1 VHVFKTQRV
10 GSVCVLFLLNSIFHS
25 SCYLANAAERS
36 ADQSSSPIRAALFPG
51 HWAYGADEAYLIKDS
66 VVPLAFLLS
75 GDRSALKYPITFEL
89 QVPESVKF
97 YADWP
102 MIETAAGNQV
112 QYTITLSE
120 DDIATKLQLKE
131 ELSLPAVLEVW
142 AEAKEIVEDAT
153 LRWKLSFAGFRGQ
166 EQTAALIV
174 KPPLLEGPLPERFGI
189 LFVWSLHHDV
199 PQPIWDRVYSL
210 YRRAGINTYL
220 ANGDPPK
227 PDTWTDYCL
236 KRFGENGGRV
246 LLNAM
251 EERRPREKLGTEHWE
266 PLVAEGGVET
276 FARLDDGHTAR
287 WADRVDGFYWD
298 FEASGGQISPHQE
311 ARDLF
316 ARRKGMKESEL
327 TAEVLESEYKEE
339 YETFCENLVGEVA
352 NIWGEFVRQHKP
364 GAPLYLC
371 HGDHMD
377 PALYGGLAGMTQ
389 QPMIYT
395 GTSKAF
401 IQAFEQISDAVPKD
415 LWPFSWNGLVK
426 ADKRQY
432 VAMSPN
438 DMRMNILAVAALGGA
453 GLGHWPDFHRA
464 MDGLYLWEMA
474 RAAHTIGQ
482 VEPFLIRGNQID
494 RTVKVAG
501 LPESETKVE
510 INGRT
515 VTIPYPDWT
524 ESLVTRSY
532 QMYNERL
539 ITILNVDS
547 DKAAYVNV
555 SASVH
560 ALSDEYKIHDAVSG
574 KMLVTSDS
582 DKTWSSKE
590 LRNGFTVK
598 VDPMDAVFLQI
609 GLEESNGRDGEMN
622 VSDMHDEYLAL
633 KAESEST
640 GGGGILQE
648 DNLEITWDDIDGD
661 GRLELLLASPVQKV
675 WITPAGGRVW
685 GWKVK
690 GRSEDLIRRGE
701 TLGAGMDLFWMPNV
715 VRWNTGESNPY
726 QVSNRDIAAGR
737 ASVTVEKAINTKV
750 IPGLLISKTYSIDAE
765 SQSIRV
771 DMKFTSE
778 SSNPLIRFGYWS
790 HSSFDMGNTEKLV
803 WPGPGGTTFREP
815 DETVKSL
822 KVRSSALSPRQ
833 VRSADEFDPAAIIVQ
848 SPVTEGWFATFSK
861 KTKEAIVVT
870 LDHEALLQ
878 IYKWQPWSSDEMDTL
893 EWMYRTV
900 DLTPQE
906 SWETRIIWEYKER
919 FATNSVPGL

>member
-1 VHVFKTQRV
+1 MNH
-10 GSVCVLFLLNSIFHS
+10 
-25 SCYLANAAERS
+25 
-36 ADQSSSPIRAALFPG
+36 ADGAGAPELSNDSPPAPIRAALFPG

-66 VVPLAFLLS
+66 VVPLVFLLS
-75 GDRSALKYPITFEL
+75 GNRSTLEYPIRFETM
-89 QVPESVKF
+89 VPAGVTL
-97 YADWP
+97 YADRP
-102 MIETAAGNQV
+102 MTETARGDHH
-112 QYTITLSE
+112 QYTIELSE
-120 DDIATKLQLKE
+120 HDVIKKLDLRE
-131 ELSLPAVLEVW
+131 ELSPPAFIELW
-142 AEAKEIVEDAT
+142 AEANELLEDAT
-153 LRWKLSFAGFRGQ
+153 LQWKMSFDGFSGP
-166 EQTAALIV
+166 EQSAALIV
-174 KPPLLEGPLPERFGI
+174 KPPLLEGPRPEQFGV

-199 PQPIWDRVYSL
+199 PRSIWDKVYSV
-210 YRRAGINTYL
+210 YRQAGINTWL
-220 ANGDPPK
+220 ADGVPPNAG
-227 PDTWTDYCL
+227 TWADYCL
-236 KRFGENGGRV
+236 RRFRENGGRV

-251 EERRPREKLGTEHWE
+251 EERRPLEKLGTEHWE
-266 PLVAEGGVET
+266 PLVVEGGVET

-339 YETFCENLVGEVA
+339 YESFCEDLVGEVA

-377 PALYGGLAGMTQ
+377 PAVYRGLAGMTQ

-395 GTSKAF
+395 GTTKAF
-401 IQAFEQISDAVPKD
+401 VQVFEQISDAVPKD

-426 ADKRQY
+426 ADKRRY

-510 INGRT
+510 INGKI
-515 VTIPYPDWT
+515 VTLPYPDWT

-555 SASVH
+555 AVSVH
-560 ALSDEYKIHDAVSG
+560 TPSDEYKVRDAVSG
-574 KMLVTSDS
+574 TLFVQSNSDE
-582 DKTWSSKE
+582 TWNGKQ
-590 LRNGFTVK
+590 LRKGFTVK
-598 VDPMDAVFLQI
+598 VEPMDAVFLRI
-609 GLEESNGRDGEMN
+609 GLEDPDGGDGAIN
-622 VSDMHDEYLAL
+622 VSDTHGEYLAL

-661 GRLELLLASPVQKV
+661 GSLELLLASPVQKV

-690 GRSEDLIRRGE
+690 DRSEDLIRRGE

-726 QVSNRDIAAGR
+726 RVSNRAIAAGR

-771 DMKFTSE
+771 DVKFTSE

-815 DETVKSL
+815 DGTVKSIT
-822 KVRSSALSPRQ
+822 ALSSTLSAQ
-833 VRSADEFDPAAIIVQ
+833 QKKAADEIDPAAIKDFGPI
-848 SPVTEGWFATFSK
+848 TEGWFATFSA

-878 IYKWQPWSSDEMDTL
+878 IYKWQPWSSDNMDTL
-893 EWMYRTV
+893 EWMYKTV
-900 DLTPQE
+900 ALKPQE
-906 SWETRIIWEYKER
+906 SRQTRMSWEYKER